1 MCLLINMW
9 LMCGKIIEFAVLFH
23 FMEFF
28 DSVLFGFVIFITEI
42 ITIICDLFRA
52 YFKI

>member
-1 MCLLINMW
+1 MDLPIA
-9 LMCGKIIEFAVLFH
+9 IFVLNGD
-23 FMEFF
+23 FF
-28 DSVLFGFVIFITEI
+28 FITEI